1 MRLCWS
7 YSPQPLRRM
16 AELRQDLVADRSD
29 CLQLPFLISLESEG
43 SYARLKHMRKYS
55 IRACLIVPVLIAG
68 WASAS
73 ATDLPPPPTH
83 NAERAL
89 LVKKAGRTL
98 PMKNRG
104 CRMVADPD
112 RLAPVRRLP
121 HRSRHRVLILRPRS
135 AGLIPI
141 NSSPRFWVQRLW
153 TSYRYLNF

>member
-1 MRLCWS
+1 
-7 YSPQPLRRM
+7 
-16 AELRQDLVADRSD
+16 
-29 CLQLPFLISLESEG
+29 
-43 SYARLKHMRKYS
+43 MRKYS

-68 WASAS
+68 LGFRISNRSA
-73 ATDLPPPPTH
+73 ATANPQRRKGP
-83 NAERAL
+83 ACQ
-89 LVKKAGRTL
+89 KGRQNSSDE
-98 PMKNRG
+98 NRG

-141 NSSPRFWVQRLW
+141 NSSPRFWVQALW